1 MRKRH
6 QRSSTILV
14 ALASSAWMLLATS
27 TTFAEDKSSAFATI
41 VDQTFTADFDGSE
54 QKYVELTP
62 RGFAA
67 DKPVSVLIALHGH
80 GSDRWQFATQVRDEC
95 RATRDVAAA
104 NAMLMIS
111 PDYRAKTSW
120 MGPAAE
126 ADLLQII
133 GIVKQQYQVQRVIV
147 GGGSMGGTA
156 ALTFAA
162 LHPDQVDAV
171 VALNGT
177 ANHVEYERFQ
187 DAISKSFGGSKR
199 EVPEQYRR
207 RSAEFFPEKFTM
219 PVAATT
225 GGQDEIVPPESVQ
238 RLLESLRKQSR
249 QVLGIHRPETGHS
262 TNYDDTKR
270 AFDFVLAASSVS
282 DS

>member
-1 MRKRH
+1 
-6 QRSSTILV
+6 
-14 ALASSAWMLLATS
+14 MLLPTS
-27 TTFAEDKSSAFATI
+27 TAVAEDEPSPFATV
-41 VDQTFTADFDGSE
+41 VDQSFTADFDGSV

-62 RGFAA
+62 RRFAV

-95 RATRDVAAA
+95 RAARDVAAA

-111 PDYRAKTSW
+111 PDYRGKTSW

-133 GIVKQQYQVQRVIV
+133 RIVKQQYPVQRVIV
-147 GGGSMGGTA
+147 AGGSMGGTS

-162 LHPDQVDAV
+162 LHPEQVDGV

-187 DAISKSFGGSKR
+187 DAIRKSFGGSKL

-225 GGQDEIVPPESVQ
+225 GGRDEIVPPESVQ
-238 RLLESLRKQSR
+238 RLLETLRKQSR
-249 QVLGIHRPETGHS
+249 QALGIHRPETGHS

-270 AFDFVLAASSVS
+270 AFEFVLAASSVS
-282 DS
+282 ES

>member
-1 MRKRH
+1 
-6 QRSSTILV
+6 
-14 ALASSAWMLLATS
+14 MLLAPAIV
-27 TTFAEDKSSAFATI
+27 FAEDKPSGFTAM

-54 QKYVELTP
+54 QKYVQLTP

-80 GSDRWQFATQVRDEC
+80 GSDRWQFAKQVRDEC
-95 RATRDVAAA
+95 QATRDAAA
-104 NAMLMIS
+104 ENGMLMIS

-133 GIVKQQYQVQRVIV
+133 RILKQQFQVQRVIV
-147 GGGSMGGTA
+147 SGGSMGGSS

-162 LHPDQVDAV
+162 MHPDQVDGV

-187 DAISKSFGGSKR
+187 DAISKSFGGSKTK
-199 EVPEQYRR
+199 VPAEYHR
-207 RSAEFFPEKFTM
+207 RSAEFFPESFTM

-225 GGQDEIVPPESVQ
+225 GGQDTSVPPESVQ
-238 RLLESLRKQSR
+238 RLIESLRKQSR
-249 QVLGIHRPETGHS
+249 KVLGIHRPATGHS
-262 TNYDDTKR
+262 TNYDDTRR
-270 AFDFVLAASSVS
+270 AFEFVITASQADALSSQVTEK
-282 DS
+282 